1 MLDKPGNLRYNN
13 TRKREIQKGDTKM
26 KKFEVSAFRMD
37 KDFEDFASAKKFF
50 DEVKSG
56 FGYCELKSVIED
68 NGVYISE
75 SVEIFRK

>member
-1 MLDKPGNLRYNN
+1 
-13 TRKREIQKGDTKM
+13 M
-26 KKFEVSAFRMD
+26 KKFEVSAFRMV
-37 KDFEDFASAKKFF
+37 KEFEEFAAAKKFF
-50 DEVKSG
+50 DEVKSS